1 MSNYLSEIVVGNTM
15 ITLSPDEYV
24 TDYFEYD
31 PCEGLFFQSTTSN
44 RIDSGDK
51 SIFQE
56 YDNWQEDLENIND
69 NFREQL
75 GDFVNGLSV
84 DEWVGNSLDKLTVN
98 IGSEEWLE
106 EVDGIGTAA
115 TELSDHH
122 AAKPDIMVIENRYHT
137 VYVDVPAFIAYTG
150 VDRDKVM
157 DGVEATYHN
166 YLEWCDGNIFVM
178 SAHTWDDEDEMF
190 HVVDSLGGCM
200 FNSWMDD
207 NEVLSLAKDYFAD
220 EFK

>member
-1 MSNYLSEIVVGNTM
+1 MSDYLSEIIVGKTM
-15 ITLSPDEYV
+15 ITLSPDESV

-51 SIFQE
+51 SIFRE
-56 YDNWQEDLENIND
+56 YDNWQE
-69 NFREQL
+69 
-75 GDFVNGLSV
+75 
-84 DEWVGNSLDKLTVN
+84 
-98 IGSEEWLE
+98 
-106 EVDGIGTAA
+106 DGIGTAA

-137 VYVDVPAFIAYTG
+137 IYVDVPAFIAYTG

-178 SAHTWDDEDEMF
+178 SAHTWNSEDEMWDE
-190 HVVDSLGGCM
+190 VDALGGCM
-200 FNSWMDD
+200 FKSWLDD
-207 NEVLSLAKDYFAD
+207 DEVLSLAKDYFAD